1 MARQQGLD
9 RMRDLLEDLFQG
21 EALDPLEAAR
31 RSLRAPLR
39 KRFYERAHVGDNFG
53 IQLDGRPVMTPGG
66 RPLALPTRALAEAI
80 AEEWQAQT
88 EVIDPGKMPLTRLA
102 NTIIDGV
109 SERPQDV
116 AAEIAKY
123 LGSDLL
129 VYRAQSPEGLVERQR
144 RHWDPILNWARQALG
159 AEFVL
164 AENVTFVTQPPE
176 AVARA
181 AQAIPSNPWRLG
193 PLHVITALT
202 GSALIALAVD
212 AGALSSDAASA
223 AANVDEDWN
232 LERWGNDELA
242 LGRRANHTRDLQAA
256 AMMLRLAQ

>member
-1 MARQQGLD
+1 
-9 RMRDLLEDLFQG
+9 MRDLLEDLFQG

-39 KRFYERAHVGDNFG
+39 KRFYECAQVGDDLG
-53 IQLDGRPVMTPGG
+53 ILLDGRAVMTPGG
-66 RPLALPTRALAEAI
+66 RALALPTRALAEAI
-80 AEEWQAQT
+80 AEEWQAQA
-88 EVIDPGKMPLTRLA
+88 EVIDPGTMPLTRLA
-102 NTIIDGV
+102 NTVIDGV
-109 SERPQDV
+109 TERQQDV

-144 RHWDPILNWARQALG
+144 RHWDPILNWARQGLG

-164 AENVTFVTQPPE
+164 ADSVTFVSQPPD
-176 AVARA
+176 AIARA
-181 AQAIPSNPWRLG
+181 TRGIPSNPWRLG
-193 PLHVITALT
+193 PLHVITTLT

-212 AGALSSDAASA
+212 AGALSADAAFT

-232 LERWGNDELA
+232 LDRWGNDELA
-242 LGRRANHTRDLQAA
+242 LARRANHARDLQAA
-256 AMMLRLAQ
+256 VTMLRLAQRDAVE

>member
-1 MARQQGLD
+1 
-9 RMRDLLEDLFQG
+9 MRDLLEDLFQG

-39 KRFYERAHVGDNFG
+39 KRFYECAQVGDDHG
-53 IQLDGRPVMTPGG
+53 ILLDGRAVMTPAG
-66 RPLALPTRALAEAI
+66 RALALPTRALAEAI
-80 AEEWQAQT
+80 AEEWQAQA
-88 EVIDPGKMPLTRLA
+88 EVIDPGTMPLTRLA
-102 NTIIDGV
+102 NTVIDGV
-109 SERPQDV
+109 TQRLQDV

-129 VYRAQSPEGLVERQR
+129 VYRAQSPQGLVERQR

-164 AENVTFVTQPPE
+164 AESVTFVSQPPD
-176 AVARA
+176 AIARA
-181 AQAIPSNPWRLG
+181 TQAIPSTPWRLG
-193 PLHVITALT
+193 PLHVITTLT

-212 AGALSSDAASA
+212 AGALSADAAFT

-232 LERWGNDELA
+232 LDRWGSDELA
-242 LGRRANHTRDLQAA
+242 LARRANHARDLQAA
-256 AMMLRLAQ
+256 ATMLRLAQKDAVE